1 MKRLLILLLV
11 FIFLATALFAQKPV
25 QKPIKPLNENE
36 LPRGTGI
43 IAIIDVNLID
53 GNGGKAIP
61 NASVIVK
68 GDKIIAAGPS
78 KSIQI
83 PQGAEIVQGK
93 GMSLLPGLIDSHF
106 HIDGSDALPSTFL
119 QNGVTSLRDPGLWIE
134 MYDQGTEIRQIQ
146 PKALFKWSASGWF
159 TPCIPKRCL
168 CSS

>member
-11 FIFLATALFAQKPV
+11 FIFLATAIFAQKPV

-43 IAIIDVNLID
+43 IAIVDVNLID

-83 PQGAEIVQGK
+83 P
-93 GMSLLPGLIDSHF
+93 
-106 HIDGSDALPSTFL
+106 
-119 QNGVTSLRDPGLWIE
+119 
-134 MYDQGTEIRQIQ
+134 
-146 PKALFKWSASGWF
+146 
-159 TPCIPKRCL
+159 
-168 CSS
+168 